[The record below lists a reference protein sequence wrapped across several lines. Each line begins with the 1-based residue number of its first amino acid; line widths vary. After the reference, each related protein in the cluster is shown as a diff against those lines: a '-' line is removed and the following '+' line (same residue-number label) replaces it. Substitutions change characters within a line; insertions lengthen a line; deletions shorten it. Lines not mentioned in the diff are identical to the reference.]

1 MATHSSTLA
10 WRSLWTEEPGG
21 LQSPASQRVGHNWVT
36 SFNDLS
42 SARCQTMSLN
52 WRREDTW
59 CTSSVFKEFKIHWE
73 DLLRD
78 DDNKMLLN
86 FMIRWCTMGYGSK
99 KRARGNCTP
108 SGKDIIE
115 KVTFEHSHQVS
126 LICIQHTKRAS
137 LVAQLV
143 KESTCNAGKL
153 SSVPGLGRSPGSGKG
168 YPLQSGLENSMDCI
182 VHGVTKSRTRL
193 RDFHFT

>member
-1 MATHSSTLA
+1 
-10 WRSLWTEEPGG
+10 
-21 LQSPASQRVGHNWVT
+21 
-36 SFNDLS
+36 
-42 SARCQTMSLN
+42 
-52 WRREDTW
+52 
-59 CTSSVFKEFKIHWE
+59 
-73 DLLRD
+73 
-78 DDNKMLLN
+78 
-86 FMIRWCTMGYGSK
+86 MGYGSK

-182 VHGVTKSRTRL
+182 VHGVTKSRTRMSN
-193 RDFHFT
+193 FHFHFSFKMSLRRQASPLYPGLEDKEKQNKYCSSYISAHFFLRKVIAFPEAP

>member
-1 MATHSSTLA
+1 
-10 WRSLWTEEPGG
+10 
-21 LQSPASQRVGHNWVT
+21 
-36 SFNDLS
+36 
-42 SARCQTMSLN
+42 MSLN
-52 WRREDTW
+52 WRCEDTW

-78 DDNKMLLN
+78 DDNKMLLT

-108 SGKDIIE
+108 LGKDIIE
-115 KVTFEHSHQVS
+115 KVTFEHSHQVN

-143 KESTCNAGKL
+143 RESTCNAGNL
-153 SSVPGLGRSPGSGKG
+153 SSIPGLGRSPGGGKG
-168 YPLQSGLENSMDCI
+168 YPIQSGLENSMDCI

-193 RDFHFT
+193 RGFHFT